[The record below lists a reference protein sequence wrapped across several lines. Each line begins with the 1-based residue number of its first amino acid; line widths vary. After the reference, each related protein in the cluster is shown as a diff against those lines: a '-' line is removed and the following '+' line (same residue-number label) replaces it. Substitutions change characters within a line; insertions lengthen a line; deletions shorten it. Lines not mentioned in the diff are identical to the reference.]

1 MEYSEY
7 KGWLSGFTREDANE
21 FLLNIKPTIR
31 VNEIKTNVYE
41 FLEFS
46 RLKLERAVFENAFYV
61 FDENIKLGNTI
72 EYFLGYIHTQS
83 LGSML
88 PPVVL
93 NPRPGSK
100 VYDVCAAPGSKTT
113 QMAAM
118 MKNTGIIYANDVR
131 IERISA
137 LVNNINRLGVL
148 NTIITQRSGTKLL
161 KPGYFDFV
169 LVDAPCSGL
178 GSSPYA
184 YAKWQVKDSLKIS
197 GLQKQIL
204 LSSFD
209 SLKPGGVL
217 VYSTCTYTK
226 EENEE
231 VIRFLLERREN
242 ARLETINI
250 PYEIPHETGL
260 SEFGNEFRKVWRV
273 YPWHLKSEG
282 FFIAKVIRCE

>member
-1 MEYSEY
+1 MEYPEY
-7 KGWLSGFTREDANE
+7 RKWLSCFTREDANE
-21 FLLNIKPTIR
+21 FLLNIKPAIR
-31 VNEIKTNVYE
+31 VNEIKISTNS

-46 RLKLERAVFENAFYV
+46 RLKLEKAFFYNAFYV
-61 FDENIKLGNTI
+61 LDEEIKLGNTI

-83 LGSML
+83 LSSML

-93 NPRPGSK
+93 NPTPNSK

-118 MKNTGIIYANDVR
+118 MRNNGIIYANDVR

-148 NTIITQRSGTKLL
+148 NVIITQRNGAKMF
-161 KPGYFDFV
+161 KPDYFDFV

-184 YAKWQVKDSLKIS
+184 YMKWWPNDSLKIS
-197 GLQKQIL
+197 SLQKRIL

-209 SLKPGGVL
+209 SLKPNGVL

-231 VIRFLLERREN
+231 VVKFLLEKREN
-242 ARLETINI
+242 AKLEEIRI
-250 PYEIPHETGL
+250 PYEIPHENGL
-260 SEFGNEFRKVWRV
+260 SEFGNEFRKAWRI

-282 FFIAKVIRCE
+282 FFIAKVRKE